1 MCGAVIMSGGLFLII
16 MNIYHYHMLEKEKAE
31 HNGAPSQDVE
41 NQDGVSLSEAQRE
54 STTQTNGDPQDP
66 SPDDSEPDVTDH
78 F

>member
-1 MCGAVIMSGGLFLII
+1 
-16 MNIYHYHMLEKEKAE
+16 MLEKEKAD
-31 HNGAPSQDVE
+31 HNRAPSQDME

-54 STTQTNGDPQDP
+54 STEPETTQTNRDPQDP